1 MLQTL
6 LPIKKYLTVEFLSI
20 SHLALPLAFIVGAV
34 LLGIL
39 AEILVIPRLHKR
51 RRTRAIGEALQGMTA
66 LSLTILGIY
75 AAVHTMPIVPV
86 ALAFLKRTL
95 HICMM
100 LAGTIILARFGAGLI
115 SLWAAASEATL
126 ASVSIFSNVVRIIV
140 YLAGGMVIFHTLG
153 FSLTPA
159 LTAIGAGG
167 LAVAL
172 GLQNTVASLFAGL
185 HIIVSRKIRPGDYVK
200 LDTGHEG
207 YVVDMTWRDT
217 MIKVLL
223 DNVVIVPNS
232 RLASAIVTNYSLP
245 DKQHTVL
252 TQVAVSY
259 ESDLEKVEEVTLEVA
274 REVLRETRCG
284 LDEFEPFVRYH
295 TLGDW
300 GVKFIIIMKVSEFVD
315 QYEIRHEF
323 IKRLT
328 RKYRDEGIVIPFPTS
343 TVHLQPA

>member
-6 LPIKKYLTVEFLSI
+6 LPIKKYMTVEFLTI
-20 SHLALPLAFIVGAV
+20 SHLALPLTFIIAAA

-39 AEILVIPRLHKR
+39 VEVLVIPRLRKR
-51 RRTRAIGEALQGMTA
+51 RRTRAVGEALQGMTA

-75 AAVHTMPIVPV
+75 AAVHTMPIVPA
-86 ALAFLKRTL
+86 ALFFLKRTL
-95 HICMM
+95 HVCMM
-100 LAGTIILARFGAGLI
+100 LAGTIILARFAAGLI
-115 SLWAAASEATL
+115 SLWAVTAEAAL
-126 ASVSIFSNVVRIIV
+126 ASVSIFSNAARIIIYV
-140 YLAGGMVIFHTLG
+140 AGGMVIFRTLG
-153 FSLTPA
+153 FSLTLA

-217 MIKVLL
+217 VIKMLL

-284 LDEFEPFVRYH
+284 LGEFEPFVQYH

-300 GVKFIIIMKVSEFVD
+300 GVRFIVVMKVNEFVD
-315 QYEIRHEF
+315 QYEIGHEF

-328 RKYRDEGIVIPFPTS
+328 RRYRREGIVIPFPTR
-343 TVHLQPA
+343 TVHLKSA